1 MMLGLPPGQG
11 RLKKL
16 WQDPFPRL
24 DDFKLLFP
32 GATSRQ
38 EKPNGEFRVATILG
52 PNKNF
57 GSQ

>member
-16 WQDPFPRL
+16 WQDPFSQL
-24 DDFKLLFP
+24 DYFKLVFP